1 MPKLIKTFQRKQ
13 LSRISLNP
21 FQPTI
26 QCNFEFKKLVNEQKG
41 ETYALPIVGP
51 TKWNGKKKNEKKRQK
66 LSRKYPSLN
75 ISHCT
80 GVLSMGPRV
89 SRVASPNATGNT
101 KAIIK
106 L

>member
-51 TKWNGKKKNEKKRQK
+51 TKWNDKKKKNEKKGK
-66 LSRKYPSLN
+66 SLAGN
-75 ISHCT
+75 IHH
-80 GVLSMGPRV
+80 
-89 SRVASPNATGNT
+89 
-101 KAIIK
+101 
-106 L
+106 